1 LAIFEAMK
9 NKKLNIF
16 LIFLFAFQIVF
27 VQLISYYPSFVE
39 HYYSNGVYR
48 FTSILLRFL
57 FGWIPFSIGDVL
69 IGILLFVILRF
80 IYRLFKDKFKNIKSK
95 LVQAIAFIS
104 ILYSCFYWFW
114 GFNYFREPL
123 AKNLGFNQKK
133 YTTEQLTQ
141 VSENIIK
148 RLNETHVSI
157 AKIDSLTIKNPYS
170 QKKMYQMAIAG
181 YDNLTYQYPQFVYN
195 FKSVKSSLMSLI
207 QSYNGTSGYFNP
219 ITGEAQVNDRIP
231 INGYPTTVCHEMAHQ
246 LGIAAENEANFV
258 GYLAALSN
266 DDVYFKYAAYR
277 MAFSYLI
284 SEVRKRDKAIFN
296 SLINSVNKGVLIDFK
311 ESSEFWDQ
319 YRNPIES
326 LIKKGYNSYLK
337 ANKQANGIQSY
348 NYVVDLIISYYEDS
362 KKDL

>member
-1 LAIFEAMK
+1 MK

-16 LIFLFAFQIVF
+16 LLILFAFQIVF
-27 VQLISYYPSFVE
+27 VQLISKYPSFVE
-39 HYYSNGVYR
+39 HYYSNGIYR

-57 FGWIPFSIGDVL
+57 FGWIPFSFGDLL
-69 IGILLFVILRF
+69 IGILVFISIRF
-80 IYRLFKDKFKNIKSK
+80 IYRLFKDKFKNLKSK
-95 LVQAIAFIS
+95 LLQVIAFLS

-123 AKNLGFNQKK
+123 AKNLGFQQTK
-133 YTTEQLTQ
+133 YTTAQLVK

-148 RLNETHVSI
+148 RLNETHFSI
-157 AKIDSLTIKNPYS
+157 TKNDSLVAKNPHS
-170 QKKMYQMAIAG
+170 RKEMYKMAIAG
-181 YDNLTYQYPQFVYN
+181 YDNLMYEYPQFEYN
-195 FKSVKSSLMSLI
+195 FKSVKSSLMSLL

-231 INGYPTTVCHEMAHQ
+231 VNGYPTTVCHEMAHQ

-277 MAFSYLI
+277 MAFSYLV
-284 SEVRKRDKAIFN
+284 SEVRKHDKAIFN
-296 SLINSVNKGVLIDFK
+296 KLILSVNKGILIDFK
-311 ESSEFWDQ
+311 ESSEFWNQ
-319 YRNPIES
+319 YRNPIEP

-337 ANKQANGIQSY
+337 ANKQVNGIQSY
-348 NYVVDLIISYYEDS
+348 NYVVDLIISYENQYN
-362 KKDL
+362 